1 MIALGEPERGYLPFE
16 NPHAPVVWTIV
27 WGGTASGGSHVSSST
42 IVVGI
47 DGSEASDLAVVWA
60 AQTASNR
67 DCTLRIVAAVDLRSY
82 LPEDN
87 DVRAVFGSRL
97 VAAETLA
104 RESIEGSALSVVT
117 EARDGTVVDV
127 LLSESEN
134 SALVVLGARGL
145 GESDS
150 GLLGSAAIALTAH
163 ASSPVVVVRGRSIDG
178 RPPTT
183 GPVVVG
189 VDGSAVGQ
197 AAVAAAFDEA
207 SHRGAPL
214 VAVHVWADVAL
225 APMSAVPLQW
235 DDIASSE
242 EAVLAES
249 LAGWQE
255 KYPDVEVRRVVAQD
269 RPVRVLAQLSEQ
281 ASLIVVGN
289 RGRGGFRGM
298 LLGSTSYALIH
309 TADCPVLVAR
319 GES

>member
-1 MIALGEPERGYLPFE
+1 
-16 NPHAPVVWTIV
+16 
-27 WGGTASGGSHVSSST
+27 
-42 IVVGI
+42 
-47 DGSEASDLAVVWA
+47 
-60 AQTASNR
+60 
-67 DCTLRIVAAVDLRSY
+67 
-82 LPEDN
+82 
-87 DVRAVFGSRL
+87 
-97 VAAETLA
+97 
-104 RESIEGSALSVVT
+104 
-117 EARDGTVVDV
+117 
-127 LLSESEN
+127 
-134 SALVVLGARGL
+134 
-145 GESDS
+145 
-150 GLLGSAAIALTAH
+150 
-163 ASSPVVVVRGRSIDG
+163 
-178 RPPTT
+178 
-183 GPVVVG
+183 
-189 VDGSAVGQ
+189 
-197 AAVAAAFDEA
+197 

-214 VAVHVWADVAL
+214 VAVHVRADVAL